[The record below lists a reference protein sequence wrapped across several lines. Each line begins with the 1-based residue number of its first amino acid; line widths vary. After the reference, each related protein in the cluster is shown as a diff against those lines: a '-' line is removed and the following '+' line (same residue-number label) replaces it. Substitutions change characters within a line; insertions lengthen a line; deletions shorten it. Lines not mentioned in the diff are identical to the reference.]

1 MRMAYYPGCSLH
13 SMAKDYDS
21 SVRAVSQAFG
31 IELVEVPDWNCCGAS
46 AAHASSKYLP
56 LALSAR
62 NLHMCEKMGLDV
74 TSPCAACYQSLAYAN
89 WKLTGDLELCQK
101 INEATGQ
108 PYQGSVRVLSLIDVY
123 NSVGI
128 EKIKS
133 LMKQS
138 LKGLK
143 VAVYY
148 GCLLVR
154 PSEVVSIDDEE
165 NPQVLDRLISATGAV
180 TLDWSHKVECCGG
193 SLSVTNEEVSLKMV
207 RDILLAA
214 KEAGADCIVNACP
227 QCHFNLSMKQNKI
240 NKVYV
245 TSFQIPVLYFTQL
258 LGLALG
264 IKPDNLGIDSGFI
277 KNLFLSK
284 VS

>member
-56 LALSAR
+56 LAFCAR
-62 NLHMCEKMGLDV
+62 NLHLCEKMGLDV
-74 TSPCAACYQSLAYAN
+74 TSPCASCYQSLAYAN
-89 WKLTGDLELCQK
+89 WKLTGDSELRQK

-108 PYQGSVRVLSLIDVY
+108 PYQGGVRVLPIIDVFT
-123 NSVGI
+123 NVGI
-128 EKIKS
+128 EKIQS
-133 LMKQS
+133 RMMKS

-154 PSEVVSIDDEE
+154 PSNVVSIDDQE
-165 NPQVLDRLISATGAV
+165 NPQVLDRLINATGAL
-180 TLDWSHKVECCGG
+180 TLDWPHKVECCGG

-207 RDILLAA
+207 RDILSAA
-214 KEAGADCIVNACP
+214 TEVGADCIVNACP
-227 QCHFNLSMKQNKI
+227 QCHFNLCMKQDKI
-240 NKVYV
+240 NKVYK
-245 TSFQIPVLYFTQL
+245 TGFQIPILYFTQL
-258 LGLALG
+258 MGLAMG
-264 IKPDNLGIDSGFI
+264 IKSDDLGIDSDSFSKSI
-277 KNLFLSK
+277 LSD
-284 VS
+284 S